1 MPNLDFS
8 KQDLPFEL
16 PQRFLDFLCSKVVQ
30 DGLTTINLR
39 DSDYS
44 AENGGFRPVEIS
56 IEKKG
61 NLAFLHYVTEFAY
74 VGLGYC
80 SELAKSCDF
89 DFSIGVYTSSYTEFA
104 THIPSEPLSK
114 MADFFTLNSDNFVS
128 YVEMELLD
136 TVQVTTSKEH
146 LAL

>member
-16 PQRFLDFLCSKVVQ
+16 PQRFFDFLCSKVVQ

-39 DSDYS
+39 DTDYS

-74 VGLGYC
+74 VGSGYF

-89 DFSIGVYTSSYTEFA
+89 DFSIGVFFS
-104 THIPSEPLSK
+104 THTPVEPLSK
-114 MADFFTLNSDNFVS
+114 VADFFKLHSDNFVS
-128 YVEMELLD
+128 YVEIELLD